1 MGIEPTAGGCPA
13 TGFEVQERHQAANYS
28 RFIMVFSDRLHDMRH
43 TCQSKLNCCSFFNL
57 TIFDIELTAV
67 RTL

>member
-28 RFIMVFSDRLHDMRH
+28 RLMIYKIDYMMYSILV
-43 TCQSKLNCCSFFNL
+43 K
-57 TIFDIELTAV
+57 ELFGY
-67 RTL
+67 RD